1 MGQPGIA
8 SPLPKY
14 KPARGVHAENLV
26 GVETAELADGAREA
40 RDGHRLASAGLPL
53 VPAWKNRL
61 KSEARPRLG
70 HRAYQTGHLP
80 SANRRRDAVFADDGL
95 HPARMRV
102 PRRFAAPSRSP
113 AHDEALS
120 RHVGIGVDLAD
131 VRMLLINELSSPLP
145 APPHLVHRVTLQIL
159 GSPEQ
164 HQFVVA
170 YIEFVASPEG
180 FRLHALLVMQEFV

>member
-113 AHDEALS
+113 AHDEAVS

-131 VRMLLINELSSPLP
+131 VKMLINQRSVITSTSATALGTQSHASDPRVPRTTPICCCL
-145 APPHLVHRVTLQIL
+145 HRIC
-159 GSPEQ
+159 
-164 HQFVVA
+164 
-170 YIEFVASPEG
+170 G
-180 FRLHALLVMQEFV
+180 FP